1 VVEGSCRAGAR
12 LGEQPLYFA
21 ADAPKIRRAL
31 LVRMPPERQQRVG
44 WAWDTAIEQT
54 GGYFY
59 SRLVLLIINATL
71 YFFVMVAVG
80 VPWLVALPL
89 SVFQGFFAEFIPVVG
104 TYIGAA
110 VPALVTLGI
119 QGAWQALVLVG
130 WTLVYQQIENYWLSP
145 KLSAQSMEINGGVAF
160 GSALAGGAIAGPM
173 GAFMA
178 MPIAALITSFVK
190 HYVPRYELA
199 YHSPY
204 DTTAA
209 DQPAPDGGPTADLTT
224 QEPSR

>member
-1 VVEGSCRAGAR
+1 
-12 LGEQPLYFA
+12 
-21 ADAPKIRRAL
+21 
-31 LVRMPPERQQRVG
+31 
-44 WAWDTAIEQT
+44 
-54 GGYFY
+54 
-59 SRLVLLIINATL
+59 VLLIINATL
-71 YFFVMVAVG
+71 FFFVMVAVG

-110 VPALVTLGI
+110 VPSLVTLGI
-119 QGAWQALVLVG
+119 QGVWQALVLVG

-173 GAFMA
+173 GAVMA

-190 HYVPRYELA
+190 HYVPCYELA
-199 YHSPY
+199 YH
-204 DTTAA
+204 
-209 DQPAPDGGPTADLTT
+209 
-224 QEPSR
+224 